1 MIKLGYNSF
10 DFGENSLPD
19 FVESITTHQYGK
31 KITLKEACAS
41 GDYKL
46 LEFQNGFYA
55 YASNYILNQDFE
67 LELSVAKDD
76 YVALHIN
83 QIQAGAEC
91 KISLNHKAVSY
102 DDKVIT
108 SIFLTAARD
117 SFVLSGTSG
126 ACVNRLKIMVPKA
139 WIAKQLPAFT
149 EDLLNTYLEL
159 EEDRLFFDAI
169 DPTYRSMVDK
179 VMNTEDNAFY
189 LSITQN
195 IVAVITERFFSR
207 LRIKLQKNQK
217 GNELSGRVA

>member
-1 MIKLGYNSF
+1 M
-10 DFGENSLPD
+10 
-19 FVESITTHQYGK
+19 ESITTHQYGK
-31 KITLKEACAS
+31 KITLKENCAS

-83 QIQAGAEC
+83 QIQAGAEF

-108 SIFLTAARD
+108 SIFLTGSRD

-126 ACVNRLKIMVPKA
+126 ACVNRLKIMVPKT
-139 WIAKQLPAFT
+139 WIAKQVPAFT
-149 EDLLNTYLEL
+149 DTLLNTYLEL
-159 EEDRLFFDAI
+159 EEDRLFLDAM

-207 LRIKLQKNQK
+207 LRIKLQKNQQ